1 MKIEY
6 AAACPYCG
14 QMRTFESEL
23 AGLTPEEQMIYVAK
37 RCTCDQAED
46 CRWIDRTQDA
56 IQNVLGPECMKK
68 GFDYEVDDGVI
79 EIVNDLVEH
88 IVAKEINNVTFVEPN
103 GDTIKLNRGSDRV
116 KIGRVCKKQLML

>member
-14 QMRTFESEL
+14 QMRTFESEI
-23 AGLTPEEQMIYVAK
+23 AGMTAEEQSLHIAK
-37 RCTCDQAED
+37 HCICEQAED
-46 CRWIDRTQDA
+46 HRWIDRTEYS

-68 GFDYEVDDGVI
+68 GFDYEVDDDTIRVVRYLVDQ
-79 EIVNDLVEH
+79 IVRKNM
-88 IVAKEINNVTFVEPN
+88 NNVSFVEPN

-116 KIGRVCKKQLML
+116 KIGRVCKKQIVM